1 MNKQST
7 HSIILFDGVCN
18 LCNGAVNFVI
28 KRDNS
33 DVFRFAPLQ
42 EHSGILLLK
51 KYAIDPQKLDTI
63 ILIENDRVYL
73 KSTAALRI
81 SKKMSNL
88 WPLLYVCIVLPKFL
102 RDAVYDYIAKN
113 RYAWFG
119 KNDQCMIPSPAT
131 KDKFLKP

>member
-18 LCNGAVNFVI
+18 LCNGAINFVI

-33 DVFRFAPLQ
+33 NVFKFAPLQ
-42 EHSGILLLK
+42 ENSGILLLK
-51 KYAIDPQKLDTI
+51 KYAINPQKLDTI

-73 KSTAALRI
+73 KSSAALRI

-113 RYAWFG
+113 RYTWFG
-119 KNDQCMIPSPAT
+119 KKDECMIPSPTT
-131 KDKFLKP
+131 KDKFL

>member
-1 MNKQST
+1 MNEQST

-28 KRDNS
+28 KRDKSN
-33 DVFRFAPLQ
+33 VFKFAPLQ
-42 EHSGILLLK
+42 ENSGILLLK
-51 KYAIDPQKLDTI
+51 KHAIGPQKLDTI

-88 WPLLYVCIVLPKFL
+88 WPLLYVCILLPKFL

-113 RYAWFG
+113 RYTWFG
-119 KNDQCMIPSPAT
+119 KKDQCMIPSPAT
-131 KDKFLKP
+131 KDKFL

>member
-33 DVFRFAPLQ
+33 NVFKFAPLQ
-42 EHSGILLLK
+42 ENSEIFLLK

-131 KDKFLKP
+131 KDKFL

>member
-1 MNKQST
+1 
-7 HSIILFDGVCN
+7 
-18 LCNGAVNFVI
+18 
-28 KRDNS
+28 
-33 DVFRFAPLQ
+33 
-42 EHSGILLLK
+42 
-51 KYAIDPQKLDTI
+51 
-63 ILIENDRVYL
+63 DRVYL

-119 KNDQCMIPSPAT
+119 KKDQCMIPSPAT
-131 KDKFLKP
+131 KDKFL

>member
-33 DVFRFAPLQ
+33 NVFRFAPLQ
-42 EHSGILLLK
+42 ENSGILLLK

-119 KNDQCMIPSPAT
+119 KNDQCIIPSPAT
-131 KDKFLKP
+131 KDKFL

>member
-33 DVFRFAPLQ
+33 NVFRFAPLQ
-42 EHSGILLLK
+42 ENSGILLLK
-51 KYAIDPQKLDTI
+51 KFAIDPQKLDTI

-113 RYAWFG
+113 RYTWFG
-119 KNDQCMIPSPAT
+119 KKDQCMIPGPAT
-131 KDKFLKP
+131 KDKFL

>member
-1 MNKQST
+1 MNEQST

-28 KRDNS
+28 KRDKSN
-33 DVFRFAPLQ
+33 VFKFAPLQ
-42 EHSGILLLK
+42 ENSGILLLK
-51 KYAIDPQKLDTI
+51 KHAIDPQKLDTI

-88 WPLLYVCIVLPKFL
+88 WPLLYVCIL
-102 RDAVYDYIAKN
+102 
-113 RYAWFG
+113 
-119 KNDQCMIPSPAT
+119 
-131 KDKFLKP
+131 LKVFTRCCL